1 MYLIFT
7 LGFIS
12 FLLSLA
18 LTPIVRDIFLR
29 RGIVDLPD
37 QFRKLHIH
45 PVPRVGGIAIAI
57 SYGASFLLVL
67 LLPFSYSHVVEDAL
81 PGIWKMCVA
90 AGLIF
95 LTGLLDD
102 LIGLKPWQKLAE
114 QLAAACMAYMA
125 GVQISLFPGEAW
137 DPLISI
143 PVSLLW
149 IIGCTNAFNL
159 IDGMDGLAAGVGF
172 FATITVLIAALSYGN
187 LQLALLTVPLAGA
200 LLAFL
205 RYNFNPASIFLGD
218 SGSMLIGFLL
228 GCYGVLWSQKSAT
241 VLGMTAPL
249 MAMAIP
255 LLDIGVALVRRFIRH
270 QPLFDGDRRHIHHR
284 LLDRG
289 LTPKKAAFL
298 IYGASGVAALFSLV
312 QNALTNEFQGL
323 IIVLFCVAAWIGIQH
338 LGYVE
343 FGIARQMFM
352 KGAFRRIID
361 SQTQL
366 QQFEDSLRSTATIQD
381 AWDAIVSASRGFGF
395 SSIRANL
402 LGRVYEMPIESKE
415 LTLHWQV
422 RVPLPGNQYINFERS
437 VDAELSPVLLSGF
450 VRAVEHNLRLKLE
463 PTSTNT
469 ELAAAPGTLPASS
482 SQ

>member
-1 MYLIFT
+1 MYLILT
-7 LGFIS
+7 LGLIS

-37 QFRKLHIH
+37 QFRKLHSH

-67 LLPFSYSHVVEDAL
+67 PLPFSYTHVMEDAL

-114 QLAAACMAYMA
+114 QIAAACMAYLA
-125 GVQISLFPGEAW
+125 GVRISLFPGESW

-149 IIGCTNAFNL
+149 VVGCTNAFNL
-159 IDGMDGLAAGVGF
+159 IDGMDGLAAGVGL
-172 FATITVLIAALSYGN
+172 FATTTVLISALSYDN

-228 GCYGVLWSQKSAT
+228 GCYGVMWSQKSAT

-270 QPLFDGDRRHIHHR
+270 QPLFGGDRRHIHHR

-289 LTPKKAAFL
+289 MTPKKAALL
-298 IYGASGVAALFSLV
+298 IYGISGIAALFSLV

-323 IIVLFCVAAWIGIQH
+323 IIALFCITSWIGIQH

-343 FGIARQMFM
+343 FGVARQLFA
-352 KGAFRRIID
+352 KGTFRRIID
-361 SQTQL
+361 TQTQL
-366 QQFEDSLRSTATIQD
+366 QQFEDSLSSTANIHD
-381 AWDAIVSASRGFGF
+381 AWHTIVSASQDFGF
-395 SSIRANL
+395 SSIRADL
-402 LGRVYEMPIESKE
+402 LGRVFETQIESKE
-415 LTLHWQV
+415 RGLYWQI
-422 RVPLPGNQYINFERS
+422 RVPLPGKQYINFERAIDS
-437 VDAELSPVLLSGF
+437 ELSPVLLSGF
-450 VRAVEHNLRLKLE
+450 VRAVEQNLRLKLE
-463 PTSTNT
+463 PSSTNT
-469 ELAAAPGTLPASS
+469 ETVAAPRTLPADS